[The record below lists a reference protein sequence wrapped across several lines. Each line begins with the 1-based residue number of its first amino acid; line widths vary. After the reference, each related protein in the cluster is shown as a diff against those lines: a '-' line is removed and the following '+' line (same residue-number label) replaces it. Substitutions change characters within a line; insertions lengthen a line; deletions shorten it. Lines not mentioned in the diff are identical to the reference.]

1 MENYLPMNIGTSQE
15 AIQEEKDQNR
25 KTGLTP
31 KPRSIVPA
39 KLIKYWV
46 KL

>member
-25 KTGLTP
+25 KTGLIHGV
-31 KPRSIVPA
+31 S
-39 KLIKYWV
+39 
-46 KL
+46 